1 MRHRIWIIL
10 LGVTLL
16 AVIGGALQARM
27 YFGDEGRIRQIIERA
42 RRGTLARNVSGVLE
56 FVALEYGDGEGRTY
70 ADIRRGL
77 HGAFTEFAS
86 FKVDLHRLRVV
97 AAGDSAQAAFDLVV
111 SGTTAHGETG
121 FLVGS
126 FGNPTHITLHLRKD
140 RSGWKI
146 VRGEG
151 FSG

>member
-1 MRHRIWIIL
+1 MRHRVWIIL
-10 LGVTLL
+10 LGVALL
-16 AVIGGALQARM
+16 AVIGGALRARM
-27 YFGDEGRIRQIIERA
+27 YFGDEGRIRQIIEKA
-42 RRGTLARNVSGVLE
+42 RRATLARNMSAVLE
-56 FVALEYGDGEGRTY
+56 LVATDYGDGEGRTY

-77 HGAFTEFAS
+77 HEAFTQFAS
-86 FKVDLHRLRVV
+86 FKVDLHRLRVL

-111 SGTTAHGETG
+111 SGTTVHGETG

-126 FGNPTHITLHLRKD
+126 FGTPTHVTLYLRKD

-151 FSG
+151 FSA